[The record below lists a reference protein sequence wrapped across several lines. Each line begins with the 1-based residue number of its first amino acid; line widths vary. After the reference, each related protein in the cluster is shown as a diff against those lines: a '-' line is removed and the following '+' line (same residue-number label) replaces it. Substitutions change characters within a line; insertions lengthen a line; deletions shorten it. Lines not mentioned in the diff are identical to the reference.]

1 MQTMT
6 KTATTPTTRPAIDDG
21 ADSFFV
27 WVPTH
32 TRHIAIA
39 AVIVVAFGLGGW
51 LWRQSRVARERN
63 ASIDLLTA
71 AQSLQTGNIALA
83 QSDLEKLVSRYE
95 GTNAA
100 AQAAFELASI
110 YYSQG
115 QFDRGVTLLEQLV
128 SSSNDPLVKAMAE
141 NGVAAGH
148 EGAGKFADAAAH
160 YRRAAE
166 LTRLEDERDIY
177 LANAA
182 RAYQA
187 AGNKT
192 EAIALWRQ
200 LIDSEGTQSAE
211 ARVRLGEL
219 TAEPAKQ
226 G

>member
-27 WVPTH
+27 WVQTH

-83 QSDLEKLVSRYE
+83 QSDLEKLVARYE

-100 AQAAFELASI
+100 AQAAFELATI
-110 YYSQG
+110 YYGQG
-115 QFDRGVTLLEQLV
+115 QYDRGIALLEQLAK
-128 SSSNDPLVKAMAE
+128 STNDGLVKAMAE
-141 NGVAAGH
+141 NGIGAGY
-148 EGAGKFADAAAH
+148 EGAGKFADAAVH
-160 YRRAAE
+160 YQRAAD
-166 LTRLEDERDIY
+166 LTRLPEERDVY

-182 RAYQA
+182 RAHQA
-187 AGNKT
+187 AGNKS
-192 EAIALWRQ
+192 EAIALWRR
-200 LIDSEGTQSAE
+200 LIDSEGPQAAE

-219 TAEPAKQ
+219 VAEPAKR